1 MNAGLQNERIEV
13 FSFLLKLVNYY
24 CVIVIQLKK
33 LSLLILKHCWSYKLL
48 ITNPVTF
55 VCFDFFLDLFLQKI
69 SYLFS

>member
-48 ITNPVTF
+48 IIRQSSD
-55 VCFDFFLDLFLQKI
+55 VCLF
-69 SYLFS
+69 